1 MNLNTYTLVHILHL
15 LCTLTIYLLIYTY
28 TCTSACHFI
37 VLCRCCSF
45 CKLRVCGNSGLSDD
59 SQHFSAIKYFKVRVC
74 TFFRQNIQHTEQC
87 RVNISLYALGNQ
99 RICVTL
105 FIASSL
111 YYGSL
116 ESNQEYLRGMVA
128 RSCCGCSVAK
138 SCARLC
144 DPMECSAPG
153 SSILHYVMEMF
164 IESVLLF
171 VATCSGKQTPS
182 EGQCRWGSA
191 LYYTG
196 GPEAESPLS
205 QGLRPAFVKVFYTP
219 CARV

>member
-1 MNLNTYTLVHILHL
+1 M
-15 LCTLTIYLLIYTY
+15 
-28 TCTSACHFI
+28 
-37 VLCRCCSF
+37 
-45 CKLRVCGNSGLSDD
+45 
-59 SQHFSAIKYFKVRVC
+59 
-74 TFFRQNIQHTEQC
+74 
-87 RVNISLYALGNQ
+87 LYALGNQ
-99 RICVTL
+99 RICVAL

-116 ESNQEYLRGMVA
+116 ESNQEYLRGMIA
-128 RSCCGCSVAK
+128 RTCCGCSVAK

-182 EGQCRWGSA
+182 EEQCREWSA
-191 LYYTG
+191 VYYTG
-196 GPEAESPLS
+196 GPKAESPLS
-205 QGLRPAFVKVFYTP
+205 QGPRPAFVKIFYTP
-219 CARV
+219 YVRVWTHHSKFLETYINQGKYNPNTPIIHVLCTHVLKQSNH